1 MHAICYMLEYLP
13 EKNLHPAAVWI
24 ILVRDRTERVRRIK
38 EIEAVRRVVLSLT
51 VFLLP
56 GAIYPADQEVSTFP
70 AYVDSDICARLMLGP
85 ITSERTECSKKTYKD
100 GSNAVLVRLANNM
113 VLTVNKEKTIKPFIG
128 QFATVQGQ
136 IKPKDGTV
144 KVQSAAALSPDSIPK
159 GDPSRKLLDR
169 GDAPSSNPALVEKIR
184 HELASLPYMTEFDF
198 ISFTESQ
205 GEVILTGW
213 TMRTTNRDGAVNG
226 VRSIPGVES
235 VVNNIDLLPVGS
247 NDMQIRA
254 AARAALQQQLS
265 KYFWGSGS
273 DIKII
278 VKNGNIILLG
288 TVINKGDSDLAFIRC
303 NSVRGAFKVFNLL
316 KVQPGA

>member
-1 MHAICYMLEYLP
+1 M
-13 EKNLHPAAVWI
+13 
-24 ILVRDRTERVRRIK
+24 RRI
-38 EIEAVRRVVLSLT
+38 VLSLP
-51 VFLLP
+51 VFLF
-56 GAIYPADQEVSTFP
+56 PAAMFSAEPEIATFP
-70 AYVDSDICARLMLGP
+70 AYVDSDLCARLMLGP
-85 ITSERTECSKKTYKD
+85 ITQERMDCSQKTYKD

-113 VLTVNKEKTIKPFIG
+113 VLTVNKEKTIKPFVG
-128 QFATVQGQ
+128 KLASVEGE

-144 KVQSAAALSPDSIPK
+144 KVKSAMALDPNSIPK

-169 GDAPSSNPALVEKIR
+169 ASAPPSAKSVELREKIR
-184 HELASLPYMTEFDF
+184 HELASLPYITEFDF
-198 ISFTESQ
+198 LSFTESE

-213 TMRTTNRDGAVNG
+213 TIRTTNRNSAESAVRNL
-226 VRSIPGVES
+226 PGVET

-247 NDMQIRA
+247 MDMQIRA

-278 VKNGNIILLG
+278 VKNGNIILVG
-288 TVINKGDSDLAFIRC
+288 TVLNEGDKDIAFIRC